1 MAVHQ
6 LLLHGGDALRVGS
19 HIGPSRVHSLVLG
32 QHVAVPQRHEGG
44 KRAVGVAA
52 AIGCGDRPVVKIEIG
67 EIAFTVLFSFLHF
80 RFEQLFVG
88 RALRLRFLLQLL
100 LVLVRSH
107 ALCRCIQEK
116 RGALRIAF
124 KRLGAEARLPLRI
137 HPAVREHC
145 LRLRTDALRE
155 QGGDVHG
162 RAAGVERRIAVAAH
176 RMHALS
182 RLRGVVDLGDG
193 IQRKVCEMAL
203 GEIDVV
209 GLLVVFGARC
219 REHRGLGCGDA
230 GERPARLPRGLALHG
245 RHQAVAAQVIL
256 AWQSRLRLQLAR
268 LSIHAIV
275 DRPLGN
281 AVHGHR
287 TNSEPVL
294 RDAGA
299 RDPRSYRERE
309 RQRDRGD
316 DRNRLFVLPTF
327 PHEHLLPPLT

>member
-44 KRAVGVAA
+44 KRAVGVTA

-67 EIAFTVLFSFLHF
+67 GIAFTVLFSFLHF
-80 RFEQLFVG
+80 RFEHLFVG
-88 RALRLRFLLQLL
+88 RASVPCFLLQRP
-100 LVLVRSH
+100 LVLVRSF

-124 KRLGAEARLPLRI
+124 KRLVAEARRPLRI

-145 LRLRTDALRE
+145 LRLRTDALRK

-162 RAAGVERRIAVAAH
+162 RAAGVERRIAVGAH
-176 RMHALS
+176 RIHALA
-182 RLRGVVDLGDG
+182 RLYGIVDLGNG

-203 GEIDVV
+203 GEVCRA
-209 GLLVVFGARC
+209 LLSRETRC

-230 GERPARLPRGLALHG
+230 GERPARPPRGLALHG

-256 AWQSRLRLQLAR
+256 AWQSRLRGER
-268 LSIHAIV
+268 EIIRTVV
-275 DRPLGN
+275 DRPFGN

-287 TNSEPVL
+287 TNSELVF
-294 RDAGA
+294 RAAGA
-299 RDPRSYRERE
+299 RDPRSHRERE

-316 DRNRLFVLPTF
+316 DRNRLFVLPMF
-327 PHEHLLPPLT
+327 LHELLLPPLA